1 MKQSHQ
7 KNQPLTARPAQPVL
21 AIGKRIGATL
31 AVFGLA
37 LATVQTTVQAKV
49 ADLRVDVGTPEVL
62 ANQTNTTF
70 LKIALA
76 GRDVGPDRERAPVNV
91 ALVLDRSGSMQ
102 GAKIAHLREAAQ
114 MAVDR
119 LSAGDS
125 VSVVAYDSGVEVL
138 VGATKLN
145 NRDSSRRSVKN
156 AISQLNAGG
165 STALFAG
172 VSRGAAELRRYLSR
186 NRVNRM
192 ILISDGLANVG
203 PSSPHELG
211 ELGSS
216 LGRES
221 MAVTTIGLGLGYNE
235 DLMTELA
242 GFSDGNHAFVEHP
255 AELATVFDREFGDV
269 LSVVGQRVEIVIEC
283 ADGIRP
289 IRVLGRDAEVVG
301 RTVRTRMNQIYRN
314 QEKYLLVEVEV
325 PPGVAG
331 KRRDVASV
339 NVRYLDVLEN
349 QDDLLTST
357 ASIGYTKA
365 PERVKAQR
373 NQAVLGSA
381 ISQIAN
387 ERSREAV
394 KLRDEGKAKEARMVL
409 EETAEFLQDNASDLP
424 AAAPQLEALG
434 EEFEVQADAIENQAD
449 WKRQRKALKK
459 SQYSREK
466 QQSY

>member
-1 MKQSHQ
+1 MIHFSSQRFPSSGGSCAGLGGRLLDWAAKFVATSS
-7 KNQPLTARPAQPVL
+7 LLL
-21 AIGKRIGATL
+21 AAATP
-31 AVFGLA
+31 
-37 LATVQTTVQAKV
+37 TQAKV
-49 ADLRVDVGTPEVL
+49 ADLRVDVGNPEVL
-62 ANQTNTTF
+62 ANQTNTTY
-70 LKIALA
+70 LKIALS
-76 GRDVGPDRERAPVNV
+76 GRNVGPDRGRAPVNV

-102 GAKIAHLREAAQ
+102 GAKIAHLREAAK

-119 LSAGDS
+119 LSTGDS

-138 VGATKLN
+138 VKATRLN
-145 NRDSSRRSVKN
+145 HSRSYSAVKD
-156 AISQLNAGG
+156 AISQLHAGG

-172 VSRGAAELRRYLSR
+172 VSRGAAELRRFLSR

-203 PSSPHELG
+203 PATPHELG
-211 ELGSS
+211 ELGAS
-216 LGRES
+216 LGREG

-255 AELATVFDREFGDV
+255 AELASIFDREFGDV
-269 LSVVGQRVEIVIEC
+269 LSVVGQRVEIVVEC

-301 RTVRTRMNQIYRN
+301 STVRTRMNQIYRN
-314 QEKYLLVEVEV
+314 QEKYLLLEVEV
-325 PPGVAG
+325 PPGTAG
-331 KRRDVASV
+331 KRRDLASV
-339 NVRYLDVLEN
+339 NVRYLDVLDN
-349 QDDLLTST
+349 QDALLRST
-357 ASIGYTKA
+357 ASIAYTKA
-365 PERVKAQR
+365 PEAVKAKR
-373 NQAVLGSA
+373 NQKVLSSA

-394 KLRDEGKAKEARMVL
+394 KLRDAGKAEEAKMVL
-409 EETAEFLQDNASDLP
+409 EEAAEFLDENAADLP
-424 AAAPQLEALG
+424 AAAPQLEAMQM
-434 EEFEVQADAIENQAD
+434 EYEAQADAIERRED
-449 WKRQRKALKK
+449 WARQRKALKK